1 MDKTTNKEILKVK
14 DLSISFT
21 QYNGLKKETTQTIHN
36 LNVSVHEG
44 EIVAIVGASG
54 SGKSLLAHSILG
66 ILPYNAHLNGEIY
79 FCGEPLTE
87 ERKKKE
93 RGKNIA
99 LIPQS
104 VSYLNPL
111 IKIGSQIRKGDNS
124 SKAKERCLE
133 ILKKYKLDEKV
144 ANMYPFQL
152 SGGMIRRVLIST
164 AVYTSPKLI
173 LADEPTPGLDPRTLN
188 HIAEHF
194 QALAKENRGILIITH
209 DLDMALKIANRIVV
223 FYDGVTIEDISTS
236 DFSSVDNLNH
246 PYTKALFHAMPE
258 NGFHYFP
265 LDCSLQNIEKRGCSF
280 YNNCSH
286 ASSNCLEDIPW
297 KKTDYGFVRCILEK
311 EEKNVPKSDE
321 YIIQPYS

>member
-1 MDKTTNKEILKVK
+1 MDKTVNKEILKVK

-21 QYNGLKKETTQTIHN
+21 QYNGLKKETLQTIHN
-36 LNVSVHEG
+36 LNVSVHEK

-66 ILPYNAHLNGEIY
+66 ILPYNAHINGEIY
-79 FCGEPLTE
+79 FCGELLTE
-87 ERKKKE
+87 EKKKME

-111 IKIGSQIRKGDNS
+111 MKIGPQIRKGDNS
-124 SKAKERCLE
+124 FKAKQKCSE
-133 ILKKYKLDEKV
+133 ILKKYRLDEKI

-164 AVYTSPKLI
+164 AVYSSPKLI
-173 LADEPTPGLDPRTLN
+173 LADKPTPGLDSKTLK

-194 QALAKENRGILIITH
+194 QELANEGMGVLIITH

-223 FYDGVTIEDISTS
+223 FYDGITIEDISTD

-246 PYTKALFHAMPE
+246 PYTKALFHAMPQ
-258 NGFHYFP
+258 NGFHSLSLEYP
-265 LDCSLQNIEKRGCSF
+265 LSTSDKKGCSF

-286 ASSNCLEDIPW
+286 ANCDCLVDIPW
-297 KKTDYGFVRCILEK
+297 KKTNSGFVRCLLEK
-311 EEKNVPKSDE
+311 EEKNALNSF
-321 YIIQPYS
+321 

>member
-1 MDKTTNKEILKVK
+1 MDKITNKEILKVK

-21 QYNGLKKETTQTIHN
+21 QYNGLKKETMHTIHN
-36 LNVSVHEG
+36 LNVSVHEK

-79 FCGEPLTE
+79 FCGELLTE
-87 ERKKKE
+87 EKKKEE

-124 SKAKERCLE
+124 SFAKAKCLE
-133 ILKKYKLDEKV
+133 ILNKYKLDEKV

-152 SGGMIRRVLIST
+152 SGGMTRRVLIST
-164 AVYTSPKLI
+164 AVYSSPKLI

-194 QALAKENRGILIITH
+194 QELAREGMGILIITH
-209 DLDMALKIANRIVV
+209 DLDIALKIANRIVV
-223 FYDGVTIEDISTS
+223 FYDGMTIEDISTT
-236 DFSSVDNLNH
+236 DFCSIDNLNH
-246 PYTKALFHAMPE
+246 PYTKALFNAMPQNDFYSASMDSLIKTNE
-258 NGFHYFP
+258 KIGCPFYKS
-265 LDCSLQNIEKRGCSF
+265 CS
-280 YNNCSH
+280 Y
-286 ASSNCLEDIPW
+286 SNPKCLGNIPW
-297 KKTDYGFVRCILEK
+297 KKTKSGYVRCVLEE
-311 EEKNVPKSDE
+311 EEKYALKSE
-321 YIIQPYS
+321 

>member
-1 MDKTTNKEILKVK
+1 MDKTANKEILKVK

-21 QYNGLKKETTQTIHN
+21 QYNGLKKETLQTIHN
-36 LNVSVHEG
+36 LNVSVHEK

-66 ILPYNAHLNGEIY
+66 ILPYNANLKGDIY
-79 FCGEPLTE
+79 FCGNLLTE
-87 ERKKKE
+87 EKKREE

-124 SKAKERCLE
+124 IKAKERCLE

-164 AVYTSPKLI
+164 AVYSSPKLI

-188 HIAEHF
+188 HVAEHF
-194 QALAKENRGILIITH
+194 QELAREGMGILIITH

-223 FYDGVTIEDISTS
+223 FYDGITIEDLSTD
-236 DFSSVDNLNH
+236 DFSSIDNLNH
-246 PYTKALFHAMPE
+246 PYTKALFHAMPQ
-258 NGFHYFP
+258 NGFQSFS
-265 LDCSLQNIEKRGCSF
+265 LDCSLQNSEKKGCSF

-286 ASSNCLEDIPW
+286 ACSNCLGEIPW
-297 KKTDYGFVRCILEK
+297 KKTNSGFVRCLLEK
-311 EEKNVPKSDE
+311 EDKNALNSK
-321 YIIQPYS
+321 

>member
-1 MDKTTNKEILKVK
+1 MDETFNKEILKVK

-21 QYNGLKKETTQTIHN
+21 QYNGLKKETLQTIHN
-36 LNVSVHEG
+36 LNVSVHEK

-54 SGKSLLAHSILG
+54 SGKCLLAHSILG
-66 ILPYNAHLNGEIY
+66 ILPYNANLKGDIY
-79 FCGEPLTE
+79 FCDNLLTE
-87 ERKKKE
+87 EKKKEE

-99 LIPQS
+99 LVPQS

-124 SKAKERCLE
+124 KKAKERCLE
-133 ILKKYKLDEKV
+133 ILKKYRLDEKV

-164 AVYTSPKLI
+164 AVYSSPKLI

-194 QALAKENRGILIITH
+194 QELANEGMGILIITH

-223 FYDGVTIEDISTS
+223 FYDGVTIEDISTD

-246 PYTKALFHAMPE
+246 PYTKALFHAMPQ
-258 NGFHYFP
+258 NGFHSFS
-265 LDCSLQNIEKRGCSF
+265 LDNSLQNSKKKGCSF

-286 ASSNCLEDIPW
+286 ANSSCLCDIPW
-297 KKTDYGFVRCILEK
+297 KKTNSGFVRCLLEK
-311 EEKNVPKSDE
+311 EDKNALNCK
-321 YIIQPYS
+321 

>member
-1 MDKTTNKEILKVK
+1 MDKTRNKEILKVK

-36 LNVSVHEG
+36 LSVSVHEG

-66 ILPYNAHLNGEIY
+66 ILPYNAQLNGEIY
-79 FCGEPLTE
+79 FYGSPLTE
-87 ERKKKE
+87 ERKREE

-124 SKAKERCLE
+124 LAAKERCLE

-152 SGGMIRRVLIST
+152 SGGMIRRILIST
-164 AVYTSPKLI
+164 AVYSSPKLI

-194 QALAKENRGILIITH
+194 QELANEGIGILIITH
-209 DLDMALKIANRIVV
+209 DLDIALKIANRIVV
-223 FYDGVTIEDISTS
+223 FYDGMTIEDISTD
-236 DFSSVDNLNH
+236 DFCSIENLNH
-246 PYTKALFHAMPE
+246 PYTKALFHAMPQ
-258 NGFHYFP
+258 NGFHSIS
-265 LDCSLQNIEKRGCSF
+265 LNCSSQPFEKKGCSF
-280 YNNCSH
+280 YRNCSH
-286 ASSNCLEDIPW
+286 ANPSCLGNIPW
-297 KKTDYGFVRCILEK
+297 KKTSTGFVRCILDQ
-311 EEKNVPKSDE
+311 EEKNVFNSK
-321 YIIQPYS
+321 

>member
-1 MDKTTNKEILKVK
+1 MDKTDNREILKVK

-36 LNVSVHEG
+36 LSVSVHEG

-66 ILPYNAHLNGEIY
+66 ILPYNATLSGEIY
-79 FCGEPLTE
+79 FYDNLLTE
-87 ERKKKE
+87 EKKREE

-133 ILKKYKLDEKV
+133 ILRKYKLDEKV

-164 AVYTSPKLI
+164 AVYSSPKLI
-173 LADEPTPGLDPRTLN
+173 LADEPTPGLDSKTLN
-188 HIAEHF
+188 HIANHF
-194 QALAKENRGILIITH
+194 QDLANEGIGILIITH
-209 DLDMALKIANRIVV
+209 DLDIALKIANRIVV
-223 FYDGVTIEDISTS
+223 FYDGKTIEDISTN
-236 DFSSVDNLNH
+236 DFSSLDNLNH
-246 PYTKALFHAMPE
+246 PYTKALFHAMPQ
-258 NGFHYFP
+258 NGFHSF
-265 LDCSLQNIEKRGCSF
+265 SLNCFSQGSENKGCSF

-286 ASSNCLEDIPW
+286 ANPKCLGNIPW
-297 KKTDYGFVRCILEK
+297 KKTNSGFVRCILEK
-311 EEKNVPKSDE
+311 EDKNVLKSK
-321 YIIQPYS
+321 

>member
-1 MDKTTNKEILKVK
+1 MDYSTNKEILRVK

-21 QYNGLKKETTQTIHN
+21 QYNGLKKEKVQTIHSLN
-36 LNVSVHEG
+36 LSVNEG
-44 EIVAIVGASG
+44 EIVAVVGASG

-66 ILPYNAHLNGEIY
+66 ILPYNASMNGEIY
-79 FCGEPLTE
+79 FYDNLLTE
-87 ERKKKE
+87 EKKKE
-93 RGKNIA
+93 YRGKDIV

-124 SKAKERCLE
+124 QSAKNRCLE

-152 SGGMIRRVLIST
+152 SGGMTRRVLIST
-164 AVYTSPKLI
+164 AVYSSPKLI

-194 QALAKENRGILIITH
+194 QELANEGMGILIITH
-209 DLDMALKIANRIVV
+209 DLDVALKIANRIVV
-223 FYDGVTIEDISTS
+223 FYDGVTIEDLCTD
-236 DFSSVDNLNH
+236 DFCSLENLNH
-246 PYTKALFHAMPE
+246 PYTKALFHAMPQ
-258 NGFHYFP
+258 NGFHSFS
-265 LDCSLQNIEKRGCSF
+265 LDTSSKKSNKKGCSF

-286 ASSNCLEDIPW
+286 ANSSCLEEIPW
-297 KKTDYGFVRCILEK
+297 KKTKSGFVRCILEK
-311 EEKNVPKSDE
+311 EEKNAITSE
-321 YIIQPYS
+321 

>member
-1 MDKTTNKEILKVK
+1 MDKTINKEILKVK

-21 QYNGLKKETTQTIHN
+21 QYNGLKKETLQTIHN
-36 LNVSVHEG
+36 LNVSVHEK

-66 ILPYNAHLNGEIY
+66 ILPYNAHINGEIY
-79 FCGEPLTE
+79 FCGELLTE
-87 ERKKKE
+87 EKKKME

-111 IKIGSQIRKGDNS
+111 MKIGPQIRKGDNS
-124 SKAKERCLE
+124 FKAKQKCSE
-133 ILKKYKLDEKV
+133 ILKKYRLDEKI

-164 AVYTSPKLI
+164 AVYSSPKLI
-173 LADEPTPGLDPRTLN
+173 LADEPTPGLDSKTLK
-188 HIAEHF
+188 HIAKHF
-194 QALAKENRGILIITH
+194 QELANEGMGVLIITH

-223 FYDGVTIEDISTS
+223 FYDGITIEDISTD
-236 DFSSVDNLNH
+236 DFSSVNNLNH
-246 PYTKALFHAMPE
+246 PYTKALFHAMPQ
-258 NGFHYFP
+258 NGFHSFSLEYP
-265 LDCSLQNIEKRGCSF
+265 LSTSDKKGCFF

-286 ASSNCLEDIPW
+286 ANCDCLVDIPW
-297 KKTDYGFVRCILEK
+297 KKTNSGFVRCLLEK
-311 EEKNVPKSDE
+311 EEKNALNSF
-321 YIIQPYS
+321 

>member
-21 QYNGLKKETTQTIHN
+21 QYNGLKKETTQAIYN

-44 EIVAIVGASG
+44 EIVAVVGASG

-66 ILPYNAHLNGEIY
+66 ILPYNANQNGEIY
-79 FCGEPLTE
+79 FCGNLLTE
-87 ERKKKE
+87 EEKKKE

-124 SKAKERCLE
+124 LLAKKKCLD
-133 ILKKYKLDEKV
+133 ILKKYNLDEKV

-164 AVYTSPKLI
+164 AVYSSPKLI

-188 HIAEHF
+188 HISEHF
-194 QALAKENRGILIITH
+194 QELANDGIGILIITH
-209 DLDMALKIANRIVV
+209 DLDIALKIANRIVV
-223 FYDGVTIEDISTS
+223 FYDGITIEDLSTN
-236 DFSSVDNLNH
+236 DFSSIDNLNH
-246 PYTKALFHAMPE
+246 PYTKALFHAMPQ
-258 NGFHYFP
+258 NGFHSFS
-265 LDCSLQNIEKRGCSF
+265 LDSSSKKSEKKGCSF

-286 ASSNCLEDIPW
+286 ANLKCLDDIPW
-297 KKTDYGFVRCILEK
+297 RKTNSGFVRCILEK
-311 EEKNVPKSDE
+311 EDKNVFKS
-321 YIIQPYS
+321 S